1 MRVDEQAEA
10 VAVVG
15 VRERDAVLVVQQ
27 RRPLEELAAGVSR
40 AHHVDDLVVDL
51 PQPPPGKVLVARLA
65 EGMESAPESCSNS
78 TFET

>member
-1 MRVDEQAEA
+1 MLVDEQADAE
-10 VAVVG
+10 AVVG

-51 PQPPPGKVLVARLA
+51 PQPPPPGKVLVARLA
-65 EGMESAPESCSNS
+65 EGMGSALER
-78 TFET
+78 